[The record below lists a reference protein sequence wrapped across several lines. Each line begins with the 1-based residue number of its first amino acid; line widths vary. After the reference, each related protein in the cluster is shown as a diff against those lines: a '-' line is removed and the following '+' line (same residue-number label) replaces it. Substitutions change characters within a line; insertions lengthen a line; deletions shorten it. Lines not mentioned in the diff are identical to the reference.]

1 MTASSDQLTCVR
13 ISPTANVWTR
23 CPNSVSTAG
32 SRLLTFAALSPSSQ
46 PASPESMTCTLGYAV
61 IRLPR
66 VVPHAGSRWI
76 MKAASSKVA

>member
-1 MTASSDQLTCVR
+1 VATSSDQLTCLR
-13 ISPTANVWTR
+13 ISSTANVSTR

-32 SRLLTFAALSPSSQ
+32 SRLLIFAALSPSSQ
-46 PASPESMTCTLGYAV
+46 PASPESMTCTLGYAA

-76 MKAASSKVA
+76 MKAASSRVA